1 MSRTDAIR
9 SRERG
14 YTIVELMMA
23 LAIFGVSVIGIIMM
37 QKVSVTANGHAKNVA
52 MAQRV
57 AAAWAS
63 QLEMDGAAWR
73 NTFAAGFLNTNGV
86 WERPPYILN
95 RNFGAAFD
103 SLGNPLQD
111 SDADLKKARFC
122 SHVRMSWLFP
132 NGMDR
137 AGNAVLRAEI
147 RVFWLREGSSPLNNG
162 AFCGA
167 PATQTPDVVAQI
179 GQSTDRY
186 HFVYETVAVRQHL
199 PIVN

>member
-1 MSRTDAIR
+1 MSQSGAVR

-23 LAIFGVSVIGIIMM
+23 LAIFGISVIGIITI
-37 QKVSVTANGHAKNVA
+37 QKVSVTSNAHAKNLA

-63 QLEMDGAAWR
+63 QLEMDGSAWR
-73 NTFAAGFLNTNGV
+73 NTFAAGFLDANGV
-86 WERPPYILN
+86 WERPAYIAN
-95 RNFGAAFD
+95 RKFGAAFD
-103 SLGNPLQD
+103 ALGNPLTD
-111 SDADLKKARFC
+111 SDDDLKRARFC

-132 NGMDR
+132 NGVDR
-137 AGNAVLRAEI
+137 AGNAVIRAEI
-147 RVFWLREGSSPLNNG
+147 RVFWLRDGASPWNNG

-167 PATQTPDVVAQI
+167 PGAQTPDVVAQI